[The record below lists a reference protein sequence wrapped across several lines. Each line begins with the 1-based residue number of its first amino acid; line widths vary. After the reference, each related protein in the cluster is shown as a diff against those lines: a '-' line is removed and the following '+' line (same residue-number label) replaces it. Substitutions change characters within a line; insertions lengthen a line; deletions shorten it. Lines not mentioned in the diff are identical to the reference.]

1 VNLARVTHQEY
12 SSFCFGHVR
21 SVFPLGIPVK
31 ESFANSL
38 TGQGPAKARLTPPV
52 PRVNVRNRQWKGRFL
67 MRRILLYLAIVM
79 VMVGCGKTH
88 PVKLEM
94 DPAME
99 DGSVEKIAVFAFA
112 SALHQTADPDRVAPR
127 TFDQLFRQALDA
139 REDYQWVAPSS
150 VEYVLESEDMVDD
163 AEVFI
168 DNWRQKRQAD
178 AAFLKRLGTELQ
190 VDGVLIG
197 VVETWQQDEVD
208 VRETATPTTYVGAT
222 VTIFDVND
230 GKVLFE
236 ASDEDFLEGARSEN
250 RDQQIVRSGAGQI
263 YSDPGGSAY
272 QAPPPEEVAVKVVA
286 ALVRSIPLR

>member
-1 VNLARVTHQEY
+1 
-12 SSFCFGHVR
+12 
-21 SVFPLGIPVK
+21 
-31 ESFANSL
+31 
-38 TGQGPAKARLTPPV
+38 
-52 PRVNVRNRQWKGRFL
+52 
-67 MRRILLYLAIVM
+67 MRRGLLYLALVL

-88 PVKLEM
+88 PVRLSV

-99 DGSVEKIAVFAFA
+99 NGSIEKIAVFSFS

-127 TFDQLFRQALDA
+127 TFDQLFRKELDT

-150 VEYVLESEDMVDD
+150 VDYVLESEDMTED
-163 AEVFI
+163 AEIFI
-168 DNWRQKRQAD
+168 DNWRKKHQAD
-178 AAFLKRLGTELQ
+178 AEFLKRLGTELQ

-263 YSDPGGSAY
+263 YKDPGGSAY
-272 QAPPPEEVAVKVVA
+272 KAPPPEEVAIKVVQ
-286 ALVRSIPLR
+286 ALVRSIPSR